1 MGILSGV
8 RVLELSRTLA
18 GPFAGHV
25 LADLG
30 ADVIKIEQPGSGD
43 ESRSFT
49 PPTYHGVSCYF
60 HAVNRNKRSVT
71 LNLKDPEDLEVFYE
85 LAAEADVVTESYRT
99 GVAERLG
106 VDYPTLAQKNPR
118 LIYLSVS
125 GYGRTGSRA
134 TWPAYDIVMQA
145 ESGLMSITGKAD
157 GELVKI
163 GPSIADVTTGL
174 YGGMGLLAALYEREK
189 SGKGQYLDVAMFD
202 AQYGMLNNWLLAAL
216 STGTAPQPMGQGNPA
231 LAPYQIISTADNGYM
246 LGCAND
252 THFVRFCR
260 AIGLD
265 SLLEDERFATNDL
278 RVEHRGTLIEL
289 IEGCTRTISADDLDA
304 VVKEAGVPGSKVN
317 TLTDIVDSPFT
328 AEREILQPLDD
339 APDVKAVKFPVTFG
353 RTPVE
358 GYRSAPALGVDRPLW
373 R

>member
-30 ADVIKIEQPGSGD
+30 ADVIKVEQPGSGD

-71 LNLKDPEDLEVFYE
+71 LNLKDPDDLEVFYE
-85 LAAEADVVTESYRT
+85 LAAQADVVTESYRT

-106 VDYPTLAQKNPR
+106 VDYPTLAEKNPR

-145 ESGLMSITGKAD
+145 ETGLMSITGTAD
-157 GELVKI
+157 GEPVKI
-163 GPSIADVTTGL
+163 GPSIADITTGL
-174 YGGMGLLAALYEREK
+174 YGGMGLLAALYERER
-189 SGKGQYLDVAMFD
+189 SGQGQYLDVAMFD
-202 AQYGMLNNWLLAAL
+202 AQYGMLNNWLLSAL
-216 STGTAPQPMGQGNPA
+216 STGAAPQPMGQGNPA
-231 LAPYQIISTADNGYM
+231 LSPYQIIATADGGYM
-246 LGCAND
+246 LGCGND
-252 THFVRFCR
+252 THFTRFCR
-260 AIGLD
+260 AVGLD
-265 SLLEDERFATNDL
+265 KLLEDERFSTNDL
-278 RVEHRGTLIEL
+278 RVEHRDELIEL
-289 IEGCTRTISADDLDA
+289 IEEHTKTMTASELDT
-304 VVKEAGVPGSKVN
+304 VMKESGIPGSKVN
-317 TLTDIVDSPFT
+317 TLTDIVNSPFT
-328 AEREILQPLDD
+328 TEREILKPLED
-339 APDVKAVKFPVTFG
+339 APDVKAVKFPVTFD

-358 GYRSAPALGVDRPLW
+358 GYRSAPKLGADHPSW

>member
-71 LNLKDPEDLEVFYE
+71 LNLKDPEDLEVFYG
-85 LAAEADVVTESYRT
+85 LAADADVVTESYRT

-106 VDYPTLAQKNPR
+106 VDYPTLAEKNPR

-145 ESGLMSITGKAD
+145 ESGLMSITGTAEGD
-157 GELVKI
+157 LVKI
-163 GPSIADVTTGL
+163 GPSIADITTGL
-174 YGGMGLLAALYEREK
+174 YGGMGLLAALYERER
-189 SGKGQYLDVAMFD
+189 SGQGQYLDVAMFD
-202 AQYGMLNNWLLAAL
+202 TQYGMLNNWLLSAL
-216 STGTAPQPMGQGNPA
+216 STGSAPQPMGQGNPA
-231 LAPYQIISTADNGYM
+231 LSPYQIIATADSGYM
-246 LGCAND
+246 LGCGND
-252 THFVRFCR
+252 THFTRFCR
-260 AIGLD
+260 AVGLND
-265 SLLEDERFATNDL
+265 LLDDERFTTNDL
-278 RVEHRGTLIEL
+278 RVEHRGVLIGLIE
-289 IEGCTRTISADDLDA
+289 EVTSRYSADDLDA
-304 VVKEAGVPGSKVN
+304 VMKKTGVPGSKVN
-317 TLTDIVDSPFT
+317 TLTDIVESPFT
-328 AEREILQPLDD
+328 AERGILQPLEDD
-339 APDVKAVKFPVTFG
+339 PETLAVKFPVTFD

-358 GYRSAPALGVDRPLW
+358 GYRAAPRLGADHPSW

>member
-1 MGILSGV
+1 MGILSGI

-49 PPTYHGVSCYF
+49 PPTYRGVSCYF
-60 HAVNRNKRSVT
+60 HAVNRNKRSVA
-71 LNLKDPEDLEVFYE
+71 LNLKDPDDLEVFYE

-106 VDYPTLAQKNPR
+106 VDYPTLAEKNPR

-145 ESGLMSITGKAD
+145 ETGLMSITGTSEE
-157 GELVKI
+157 ELVKI
-163 GPSIADVTTGL
+163 GPSIADITTGL
-174 YGGMGLLAALYEREK
+174 YGGMGLLAALYERER
-189 SGKGQYLDVAMFD
+189 SGQGQCLDVAMFD
-202 AQYGMLNNWLLAAL
+202 AQYGMLGNWLLSAL
-216 STGTAPQPMGQGNPA
+216 STGDAPRPMGQGNPA
-231 LAPYQIISTADNGYM
+231 LAPYQIIATADSSYM
-246 LGCAND
+246 LGCGND
-252 THFVRFCR
+252 SHFTKFCR
-260 AIGLD
+260 AVGLD
-265 SLLEDERFATNDL
+265 ELLEDRRFTTNDL
-278 RVEHRGTLIEL
+278 RVEHRIELIEL
-289 IEGCTRTISADDLDA
+289 IEGYSTTMTASELDDVMKA
-304 VVKEAGVPGSKVN
+304 AGIPGSKVN
-317 TLTDIVDSPFT
+317 TLKDIVDSPFT
-328 AEREILQPLDD
+328 AEREILQPLEDD
-339 APDVKAVKFPVTFG
+339 PEVKAVKFPVTFD
-353 RTPVE
+353 RTPIE
-358 GYRSAPALGVDRPLW
+358 GYWSSPQLGADRPSW